1 MSSKKKEKNKSN
13 SEYKNAY
20 VNDYDDG
27 NNRNNKS
34 NKEAEIRSLPTIEY
48 IEATVQK
55 DVQEGLLELA
65 RSKPDNPIEFLGKYL
80 YDKSKKKKKIIIFFC
95 FVSFIFY

>member
-80 YDKSKKKKKIIIFFC
+80 YDKSKKKKK
-95 FVSFIFY
+95 